1 MGHHLL
7 IATLA
12 MLRRIRY
19 DFRFWRIL
27 DDQALIVFTT
37 ALGGEADVR
46 PSDGVNLDH
55 ALKTASALDLSA
67 WVMTHDGSVEA
78 VFQGLPIMSEKG
90 LTFANSSALR
100 ELRQFRFRRVWI
112 YPLNLSQ
119 YEVGTVSKVILGTR
133 GDDLRA

>member
-1 MGHHLL
+1 MV
-7 IATLA
+7 
-12 MLRRIRY
+12 RRIRY
-19 DFRFWRIL
+19 DFRFWPIP

-37 ALGGEADVR
+37 APGVEADVR

-55 ALKTASALDLSA
+55 ALKTALALDLSG
-67 WVMTHDGSVEA
+67 WVRTRHDGSVEA

>member
-19 DFRFWRIL
+19 DFRCWPIP
-27 DDQALIVFTT
+27 DDRGLIVFTI

-55 ALKTASALDLSA
+55 ALKTALALDLSA

-78 VFQGLPIMSEKG
+78 VFQGLPIMLGKG